1 MTVAPR
7 SARRTAGR
15 AARRLGAGAA
25 LAAVVIGALLIP
37 ATATASA
44 FLPADSAVRTVAHAS
59 HADTTIGS
67 IQASEYWLDREGIRA
82 AWRTTRGAGVTIA
95 VIDTGVDV
103 SHPDLAGAFVGGTD
117 VSGIGNSTGTKPI
130 GDESEHGTLVASLAL
145 GRGTSLGGEG
155 VLGAAPAASLLA
167 ISTQVGSGSLD
178 SDDQIAAAVR
188 WATDHGAN
196 VINLS
201 LTRNTPDWPT
211 SWDSAFLYA
220 MNHNVVVVAAAGNR
234 GNGTDVVGAP
244 ATMPGVLT
252 VAGVDASGTASAQ
265 ASTQGITIGVSAA
278 SEQLVG
284 DLPGNQYATWSG
296 TSGAAPIVSGIAA
309 LVRAAHPTLS
319 AAAIISRITSTATPA
334 GSRNLYGF
342 GTVNA
347 DAAVNDDLPVVNTN
361 PMGDLQQ
368 WVTLYR
374 RGAGDAT
381 PTPIATLTGMP
392 AAASRANTG
401 PPLVLLR
408 LVGVPVLIGAVV
420 LAVWVTLLVLW
431 LRAVTRSRRTR

>member
-1 MTVAPR
+1 MSAASGSRQLGTDHRGRVVA
-7 SARRTAGR
+7 
-15 AARRLGAGAA
+15 LLCVAA
-25 LAAVVIGALLIP
+25 LLGPVALGTAQAAKRITP
-37 ATATASA
+37 AASE
-44 FLPADSAVRTVAHAS
+44 VHA
-59 HADTTIGS
+59 ATTIGS
-67 IQASEYWLDREGIRA
+67 IQAAEYWLDSEGIRA

-95 VIDTGVDV
+95 VIDTGVDIT
-103 SHPDLAGAFVGGTD
+103 HPDLAGAFLDGTD
-117 VSGIGNSTGTKPI
+117 VSGIGNATGTKPI
-130 GDESEHGTLVASLAL
+130 GDESEHGTLVSSLAV
-145 GRGTSLGGEG
+145 GRGTSLGGDG

-220 MNHNVVVVAAAGNR
+220 MNHNVVIVAAAGNR
-234 GNGTDVVGAP
+234 GSGTDVVGAP

-252 VAGVDASGTASAQ
+252 VAGVNAAGRASAQ
-265 ASTQGITIGVSAA
+265 ASTQGITLGVSAA

-284 DLPGNQYATWSG
+284 DLPGGQYASWSG
-296 TSGAAPIVSGIAA
+296 TSGAAPIVSGIVA

-334 GSRNLYGF
+334 GSRDLYGF
-342 GTVNA
+342 GIVNA
-347 DAAVNDDLPVVNTN
+347 DAAVNAALPVVNTN

-374 RGAGDAT
+374 RGTGAAS
-381 PTPIATLTGMP
+381 PTPVATLTGTP
-392 AAASRANTG
+392 AAAAGATPG
-401 PPLVLLR
+401 PPVALFR
-408 LVGVPVLIGAVV
+408 LVGVPVLIGIAV
-420 LAVWVTLLVLW
+420 LTLWVTLLVLW
-431 LRAVTRSRRTR
+431 LRAVIRARRTR